1 MSAFGIIQKQICCL
15 CKKIQILDVSINNEV
30 NISGD
35 LTLGNVKLYDDF
47 IVNETAT
54 FLSDVKI
61 EKKLKVNTM
70 TVTGAN
76 TLIVYENAILNDVN
90 VSGETNINDLDVIN
104 RTEFNKPVIF
114 KSGVIFNPLEIVAK
128 EIITTGPNDILT
140 GSNYS
145 EVLGGMISNFGTQSV
160 VSKDGNLLIVGSV
173 NDSLIIDT
181 GPQTGTSYPGAVYI
195 YNKTG
200 SVDNAT
206 WENISVLYP
215 SNAEV
220 CDSYTIKCASLFG
233 SSVTISDDNNYIVVG
248 APFDSINDI
257 TGAGSVHIF
266 KRTGTGYDNWNQVGI
281 LTGTTIY
288 ENLFFGSSITISND
302 NNLIAVSSRKQI
314 GSTTVSG
321 ANGIVDIFINDS
333 DNWNLNYTLTSGYS
347 NVLGDGFGKSISFSN
362 DTGPISGENN
372 LYISDIIE
380 FNNAI
385 SQIAPG
391 YVNEYQYDG
400 SDWTVTK
407 QIFDPI
413 TSDVV
418 SGGSANFGDNI
429 LFMNDNDYLLV
440 NSGSKSSGI
449 QKRVYQFKLN
459 EVTKLWDLI
468 NTFTSTGSN
477 SANGSDNFGSSSDNF
492 RGSVNVSNGDDFIIV
507 GAPNDNSNDGSVYLF
522 QRVDDT
528 YLHYSR
534 SKIDNT
540 GTNDSNSFFGSNVL
554 MSGNTLT
561 GGDMII
567 SQSTNNVDT
576 VGKVFVYKMNNIV
589 KGDINT
595 GETVSTNL
603 SLNEFK
609 TNYSAVENISVVNKI
624 KNITGSCNIVLP
636 TDEPNVNN
644 AIISNTVV
652 DDTVSFNYSDVISGD
667 FTTGGTGPSGDI
679 QRFLNV
685 DINGVQYRL
694 ALYDANL

>member
-140 GSNYS
+140 GSNDS

-385 SQIAPG
+385 SQVAPG

>member
-385 SQIAPG
+385 SQVAPG